1 MRPRSRTLT
10 TVHDA
15 LLEDIIAPAHITGKN
30 IRYGAGKKTI
40 KIFIDPLDREKVED
54 KLDSFT
60 EVYKQLTH
68 KAVEFDF
75 SKPNSF

>member
-1 MRPRSRTLT
+1 MRPRNRTLT
-10 TVHDA
+10 SVHDA

-30 IRYGAGKKTI
+30 IKYTQHDKTI
-40 KIFIDPLDREKVED
+40 KVFLDPLDREKVED
-54 KLDSFT
+54 KLESFT

-68 KAVEFDF
+68 KKVEFDF